1 MQCVQQT
8 LLPMSQFISPGL
20 RVMLALAGTRLE
32 TRSVTDH
39 VVVGTPGKV
48 RDEEIA
54 MMKIVIDMGCIV
66 LPPLSPSGDRL
77 KIG

>member
-1 MQCVQQT
+1 
-8 LLPMSQFISPGL
+8 MSQFISPGL

-48 RDEEIA
+48 RDGEMRMQMIA
-54 MMKIVIDMGCIV
+54 LLCTLTLLLFG
-66 LPPLSPSGDRL
+66 
-77 KIG
+77 

>member
-20 RVMLALAGTRLE
+20 SVMLALAGTRLD
-32 TRSVTDH
+32 TRNVTDH

-48 RDEEIA
+48 RDEDVNDSLI
-54 MMKIVIDMGCIV
+54 MYV
-66 LPPLSPSGDRL
+66 LILLPFG
-77 KIG
+77 